1 MTTDQLRSQYDAIRH
16 GAGILD
22 LSSAGKLEVGGKNAV
37 QFLNGLVTNDVKSLQ
52 PGAGVL
58 AAFLDVHGKV
68 KSICRIYRLADR
80 FLLELEPFR
89 LEGVFGNLQRFVP
102 AGEFTVDDVT
112 GAQALLSLQGARSD
126 EILARA
132 GLHPPEAPFSFTTA
146 DDLVAGATVLIAR
159 HSRSGEPGFDLFVPS
174 EATARLEQAL
184 LEHGQE
190 LGAMR
195 AGQDALEVARIEDGV
210 PVDGIDI
217 TADTILLETD
227 LDQAV
232 SYTKG
237 CYLGQEIIARIHW
250 RGQPARRLRGLLIE
264 GDALPETGAKLLTAD
279 GGTAGYLTSA
289 IQSLALNRVIALGYV
304 DRHFLTPGTE
314 LRLNGGTAKVAETP
328 FVTQ

>member
-1 MTTDQLRSQYDAIRH
+1 MTTDQLRAQYDAIRH
-16 GAGILD
+16 GAGIVD

-80 FLLELEPFR
+80 FLLEFEPSR
-89 LEGVFGNLQRFVP
+89 REVVFDNLKRFVP

-112 GAQALLSLQGARSD
+112 GVHALLSLQGARAH
-126 EILARA
+126 EVLARA
-132 GLHPPEAPFSFTTA
+132 GLQPPEAPFSFTTA
-146 DDLVAGATVLIAR
+146 DLVEGVPVLIAR
-159 HSRSGEPGFDLFVPS
+159 HSRSREPGFDLFVPS
-174 EATARLEQAL
+174 EAAARLEQAL

-190 LGAMR
+190 FGAMR
-195 AGQDALEVARIEDGV
+195 VGQDALEVARIEDGI

-217 TADTILLETD
+217 TGDTILLETD

-264 GDALPETGAKLLTAD
+264 GDALPTNGAKLITAD
-279 GGTAGYLTSA
+279 GVTAGYLTSV

-314 LRLNGGTAKVAETP
+314 LRLNGGTARVAETP
-328 FVTQ
+328 FVNQ

>member
-1 MTTDQLRSQYDAIRH
+1 MTDQLRSQYDAIRH

-22 LSSAGKLEVGGKNAV
+22 LSSAGKLEIGGKNAV
-37 QFLNGLVTNDVKSLQ
+37 QFLNGLVSNDVKSLQ
-52 PGAGVL
+52 PGAGLL

-80 FLLELEPFR
+80 FLLEFEPSR
-89 LEGVFGNLQRFVP
+89 LEVVFNNLKRFVP

-112 GAQALLSLQGARSD
+112 GAQALLSLQGSRAD

-132 GLHPPEAPFSFTTA
+132 GTPPPETPFSFTTA
-146 DDLVAGATVLIAR
+146 DGLVGGVTVLIAR
-159 HSRSGEPGFDLFVPS
+159 HSRSREPGFDLFVPS
-174 EATARLEQAL
+174 EAAARLEQAL

-190 LGAMR
+190 LGALR
-195 AGQDALEVARIEDGV
+195 VGPPALEVARIEDGI

-217 TADTILLETD
+217 TGDTILLETD

-264 GDALPETGAKLLTAD
+264 GDTLPANGAKLMTAD
-279 GGTAGYLTSA
+279 GVTAGYLTSA

-314 LRLNGGTAKVAETP
+314 LILNGGTAKVAETP
-328 FVTQ
+328 FVNQ